1 MVGYLRFILASL
13 VLYSHLNYP
22 LWNVF
27 DVRINQG
34 VYAVFCFYLISG
46 FFTAAIFDRYE
57 GEGRVWR
64 YYADRLL
71 RVYPMFVA
79 VIALVGG
86 LGMFWY
92 EPALHAQP
100 SDYRD
105 VQTWVFA
112 FLQPLNGLLGFMH
125 AGDFPY
131 GAFFAFTPVASL
143 ALEVKYFTVFPL
155 LQRMKEWVIIL
166 IMLTATLLVYR
177 ALRSGNADLLESFTY
192 RFLVGVLPVFIVG
205 LMLYRGLQVIRP
217 WWARWQYMS
226 IAVGVVLFVIAA
238 RSNAPVVRWLGEYSL
253 ALITAPLLLLWGL
266 KSAPRRYDALAGY
279 LSYGVF
285 LVHIPVLRY
294 LQLKGSSYTEF
305 FVALAVATM
314 ISLVL
319 HLLVERYFIGLRH
332 RMAGA
337 KMIRVARI

>member
-1 MVGYLRFILASL
+1 MVGYLRFILAAL

-22 LWNVF
+22 LWNVLG
-27 DVRINQG
+27 VRINQG

-64 YYADRLL
+64 YYGDRLL
-71 RVYPMFVA
+71 RIYPMFLA
-79 VIALVGG
+79 VMALVGIVG
-86 LGMFWY
+86 FVWY
-92 EPALHAQP
+92 EPSLRAQP

-105 VQTWVFA
+105 LQTWVFA

-125 AGDFPY
+125 GGDFPY

-143 ALEVKYFTVFPL
+143 ALEVKYFTIFPVIRRL
-155 LQRMKEWVIIL
+155 REWVIVL
-166 IMLTATLLVYR
+166 IVFASTILVYQ

-205 LMLYRGLQVIRP
+205 FMLYRNLNVVRP
-217 WWARWQYMS
+217 WWARWQYLSM
-226 IAVGVVLFVIAA
+226 ALGVLLFVIAA
-238 RSNAPVVRWLGEYSL
+238 RSGAPVVRWLGEYSL
-253 ALITAPLLLLWGL
+253 ALITTPLLLLGGL
-266 KSAPRRYDALAGY
+266 KLAPRRYDSLAGY

-294 LQLKGSSYTEF
+294 LQFKGSNYGEF
-305 FVALAVATM
+305 VIALVIAT
-314 ISLVL
+314 IVSLAL
-319 HLLVERYFIGLRH
+319 HLLVERRFIGLRH
-332 RMAGA
+332 RMARPT
-337 KMIRVARI
+337 MITINQL